1 MKQYNESFPEFQR
14 TPVVEILSITS
25 VEDRGSLRA
34 FVNIR
39 FGDLIIND
47 CRIIQEPSKK
57 AWFSLPVLSYKT
69 QYGTTQYRTLIQII
83 DEKLKNEISQAV
95 LSAWENNGRNNEIQR
110 K

>member
-1 MKQYNESFPEFQR
+1 MKDI
-14 TPVVEILSITS
+14 EILSITPI
-25 VEDRGSLRA
+25 EDRGSLRG

-39 FGDLIIND
+39 LGDLIIND

-69 QYGTTQYRTLIQII
+69 RYGTTQYRTLVQIL
-83 DEKLKNEISQAV
+83 DEKLKNEISQVV
-95 LSAWENNGRNNEIQR
+95 LDAWENNNRRNNGTQH